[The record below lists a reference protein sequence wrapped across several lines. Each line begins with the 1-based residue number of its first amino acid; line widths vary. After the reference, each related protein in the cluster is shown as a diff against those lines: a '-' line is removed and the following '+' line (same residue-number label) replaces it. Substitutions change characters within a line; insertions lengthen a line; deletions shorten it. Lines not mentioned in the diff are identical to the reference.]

1 MITKAKNALII
12 IVCSLLFSALPA
24 AAQTAVLGTTKGG
37 ATAQIS
43 TALAKVISAAGD
55 LQVRPQPMANTSQ
68 YIPMVNAGQLDLG
81 IGNNPQVWYAVDG
94 SGMSSNPMKNLRVVA
109 TLFPF
114 KAGIVVPTKL
124 GVASYAD
131 LAGKSVPRFKEN
143 SLGDFIIKAALN
155 AGGLT
160 YEDVKSVPTS
170 NFPQMWDAMKQGQTH
185 IAIAAVGSKP
195 TYDLEAALNGIT
207 FLPFAASDGPKLAK
221 ALPGAFVSEV
231 KPNADMP
238 GIKNGT
244 RVFAYDYLL
253 FTHKDAS
260 DAMVTRVLE
269 ALYGGED
276 DLKAAGPLFS
286 EFTAANIGKAIN
298 VAYHPAA
305 LAFFKAK
312 GIN

>member
-1 MITKAKNALII
+1 MTYKEIKFII
-12 IVCSLLFSALPA
+12 IAMCGLLFAPLSV
-24 AAQTAVLGTTKGG
+24 AAQTASLGTTKGG

-43 TALAKVISAAGD
+43 TALSKVISAAGVV
-55 LQVRPQPMANTSQ
+55 QVRPQPMANTSQ
-68 YIPMVNAGQLDLG
+68 YIPMVNAGKLDLG
-81 IGNNPQVWYAVDG
+81 IANNPQVWYAVDG
-94 SGMSSNPMKNLRVVA
+94 SGMSSSSSPNLRLVA

-114 KAGIVVPTKL
+114 KAGIVVPTEL
-124 GVASYAD
+124 GIKSYAD

-155 AGGLT
+155 AGGLG
-160 YEDVKSVPTS
+160 YDDVKSVPTS
-170 NFPQMWDAMKQGQTH
+170 NFPQMWDAMKQGKTH

-221 ALPGAFVSEV
+221 VLPGAFVREV
-231 KPNADMP
+231 APNADMP
-238 GIKNGT
+238 GIRNGT

-260 DAMVTRVLE
+260 DAMVSGVLE
-269 ALYGGED
+269 ALYNGQTE
-276 DLKAAGPLFS
+276 LRAAGPLFA
-286 EFTAANIGKAIN
+286 EFSAEKIGKDLD

-305 LAFFKAK
+305 LAFFKTK